1 MFFIHVQLF
10 VLFSWCFY
18 WSSKLELLHQDSI
31 ECLWE
36 VRHVWNFKSPTSLL
50 LFLPPLSI
58 CFPFFLFLSSLSLS
72 PLPPPLS
79 LPPSPSL
86 SHYFR
91 FLLSGSSCK
100 NALIWDTQNSQAPP
114 TLLVGHTR
122 EVTAVA
128 WCPTQ
133 LNKVTDSNSM
143 SCDYHVTRLW
153 RVRTVVTWG
162 SGEQENW
169 AREEGKR
176 WWDMPRGAVPN
187 KVILKVSSCSCIP
200 GE

>member
-1 MFFIHVQLF
+1 MCACSLYMCNYLFCLVGVFTGHQNSSYYIKTALSVCGRLDMFEILSHQHLSSFFFLPCQF
-10 VLFSWCFY
+10 VSHSFSF
-18 WSSKLELLHQDSI
+18 
-31 ECLWE
+31 
-36 VRHVWNFKSPTSLL
+36 SPLSLL
-50 LFLPPLSI
+50 SLP
-58 CFPFFLFLSSLSLS
+58 LS

-133 LNKVTDSNSM
+133 LNKVTDSDSM
-143 SCDYHVTRLW
+143 SCDYHVTRL
-153 RVRTVVTWG
+153 
-162 SGEQENW
+162 
-169 AREEGKR
+169 
-176 WWDMPRGAVPN
+176 
-187 KVILKVSSCSCIP
+187 
-200 GE
+200 